1 MNVQRNKEGRTMR
14 KLIMC
19 ICTFVMVF
27 MFVSCQTST
36 KPTPPAATTGIHNNT
51 LDGKWNGTVSW
62 RTAYRTGS
70 SGLSVMI
77 QEGTAVME
85 STSGTKM
92 SGTLEGNTIHVKST
106 DWTNSEGTR
115 IHYPDR
121 EFHISE
127 DGKTITIDFDGSWHS
142 QARGDD
148 ATGWVEVDGTLT
160 RE

>member
-1 MNVQRNKEGRTMR
+1 MR
-14 KLIMC
+14 KSLVC
-19 ICTFVMVF
+19 ICTLTVVF

-36 KPTPPAATTGIHNNT
+36 KPTPPAAPTGIHNI
-51 LDGKWNGTVSW
+51 LDGKWTGTVSW

-85 STSGTKM
+85 STAGTKI
-92 SGTLEGNTIHVKST
+92 SGALEGNTIYVKST

-121 EFHISE
+121 EFHISK

-142 QARGDD
+142 QERGDD
-148 ATGWVEVDGTLT
+148 VKGWVEVNGILT